1 MVKTAIFYGSDTGN
15 TERAA
20 LKMQELLGGA
30 VDVFDV
36 RTVKDPAIIL
46 DYDLVLLGTSTWY
59 LGELQSDMENFKAK
73 IETFD
78 FSGHTF
84 ALFGL
89 GDQMEYSE
97 FYLNG
102 MGIMHAYLA
111 ERGAQF
117 IGAWSTDGYAFTSVL
132 PLSEDGFNFVGLALD
147 EDNQADLTEERIKTW
162 LKQLESEMG
171 TSLGLTFD

>member
-59 LGELQSDMENFKAK
+59 LGELHQTWK
-73 IETFD
+73 I
-78 FSGHTF
+78 
-84 ALFGL
+84 
-89 GDQMEYSE
+89 
-97 FYLNG
+97 
-102 MGIMHAYLA
+102 
-111 ERGAQF
+111 
-117 IGAWSTDGYAFTSVL
+117 
-132 PLSEDGFNFVGLALD
+132 
-147 EDNQADLTEERIKTW
+147 
-162 LKQLESEMG
+162 LKPK
-171 TSLGLTFD
+171 

>member
-73 IETFD
+73 IEPFD
-78 FSGHTF
+78 FSGH
-84 ALFGL
+84 
-89 GDQMEYSE
+89 
-97 FYLNG
+97 
-102 MGIMHAYLA
+102 
-111 ERGAQF
+111 
-117 IGAWSTDGYAFTSVL
+117 
-132 PLSEDGFNFVGLALD
+132 P
-147 EDNQADLTEERIKTW
+147 
-162 LKQLESEMG
+162 
-171 TSLGLTFD
+171 SLG